1 MALTPTTVE
10 INGYALRKIR
20 VLSGIGVA
28 DLARQVGTTRSYI
41 AKLELGH
48 NRRVSPAVYN
58 ALLEALDIQDRRT
71 LLAAPNAVAD
81 TPTEARTGS

>member
-1 MALTPTTVE
+1 MALNPTAIE

-28 DLARQVGTTRSYI
+28 DLAGQIGKTRSYI

-71 LLAAPNAVAD
+71 LLASPNAEAVA
-81 TPTEARTGS
+81 S